1 MNAEPNRRIL
11 VVDDN
16 ESIHDDF
23 RKILCRPAA
32 PNKMLDKAAAALFG
46 RPLAATHA
54 YCEFELAH
62 ALQSEEGIALVQ
74 RSITE
79 DRPFALAFVDVRMP
93 PGCDGVEAVRRMWA
107 IDPHLQV
114 VICTA
119 HSDYSLEQILER
131 LERTDR
137 LLILKKP
144 FDNVEVSQL
153 AIALTRKWE
162 LARQAR
168 QRCDRLERTVAE
180 RARDIVDTRD
190 VAVFAL
196 AQLAESRDPETGQHL
211 ERIRSY
217 CRILA
222 EQLRKEGPYTD
233 LIDEQFVEDIYRS
246 SPLHDIGKVGIPDA
260 ILLKPDRLSEREFAI
275 LKRHTVIGAGA
286 LERAATHS
294 GCGGFLRM
302 ATDIARYHHERF
314 DGTGYPAGLKGLE
327 IPLAARIVALAD
339 VYDALTSVRVYKSAY
354 DPDVA
359 QLMIEQQ
366 SGKHFDPAVV
376 DAFRARAHD
385 FTEMQGMLG
394 GVSEPDAGSS
404 LGTNG
409 ALDGEVVEAAVS

>member
-1 MNAEPNRRIL
+1 MSGEANRRIL
-11 VVDDN
+11 IVDDN

-23 RKILCRPAA
+23 RKILCRPAQS
-32 PNKMLDKAAAALFG
+32 NKMLDKAAAALFG
-46 RPLAATHA
+46 RPLPEPQSF
-54 YCEFELAH
+54 CEFELSH
-62 ALQSEEGIALVQ
+62 AQQAQEGINLVDEAVAQ
-74 RSITE
+74 G
-79 DRPFALAFVDVRMP
+79 RPFALAFVDVRMP
-93 PGCDGVEAVRRMWA
+93 PGCDGVETVRRLWA

-153 AIALTRKWE
+153 AIALTRKWD
-162 LARQAR
+162 LARQSR
-168 QRCDRLERTVAE
+168 LQRDRLEQTVAD
-180 RARDIVDTRD
+180 RAQDIVDTRD

-211 ERIRSY
+211 ERIRAY

-222 EQLRKEGPYTD
+222 EQLRKEGPYTS

-286 LERAATHS
+286 LERAAAHS
-294 GCGGFLRM
+294 GCGGFLQM
-302 ATDIARYHHERF
+302 AADIARYHHERF
-314 DGTGYPAGLKGLE
+314 DGTGYPAGLRGFE
-327 IPLAARIVALAD
+327 IPLAARIVAVAD

-354 DPDVA
+354 DPEVA

-376 DAFRARAHD
+376 EAFQARAHE
-385 FTEMQGMLG
+385 FLELQGLLDR
-394 GVSEPDAGSS
+394 SHDREPVGAFS
-404 LGTNG
+404 TNG
-409 ALDGEVVEAAVS
+409 SEAAEEVAVD